1 MAQFIAFTS
10 EQPCIIPLI
19 VGSCMLCLSVCKVVH
34 GHRLGLY
41 VALYRYNIQYCNNI
55 LYSII
60 CVYYTVLSSVH
71 GPWACVTGREKVCFK

>member
-19 VGSCMLCLSVCKVVH
+19 VSSCMLCSSVCKVVH

-60 CVYYTVLSSVH
+60 CVYYTVLYVYTIQYYPMYMVH
-71 GPWACVTGREKVCFK
+71 GHV